1 MQFSAAVKSDST
13 GMLKGTYQCTPAPDG
28 LHLARKK
35 QTVVVIPRGSTA
47 THTGSN
53 QVTVQTPGGTLV
65 LAVSKFPAYQGR
77 LAGAVAAFLRGER
90 NLEADAEFKLEPYL
104 LVPAVLPFGIMIV
117 TRGGAIWGALG
128 GGVAVACL
136 AIAQVESIPRA
147 GRLAIILVINA
158 ALYAGIIALMSAATA
173 TGQRV

>member
-1 MQFSAAVKSDST
+1 MQFNAAVKSDST
-13 GMLKGTYQCTPAPDG
+13 GMLKGTYQCTAAPDG
-28 LHLARKK
+28 LQLARKK
-35 QTVVVIPRGSTA
+35 QTVVVIPRGTA
-47 THTGSN
+47 ATLTGSN

-90 NLEADAEFKLEPYL
+90 DLANEAEFKLEPYL

-136 AIAQVESIPRA
+136 AIAQLESIPRL
-147 GRLAIILVINA
+147 GRLAIILLINV
-158 ALYAGIIALMSAATA
+158 ALYAGIIAMMSAAVPA
-173 TGQRV
+173 GQRV